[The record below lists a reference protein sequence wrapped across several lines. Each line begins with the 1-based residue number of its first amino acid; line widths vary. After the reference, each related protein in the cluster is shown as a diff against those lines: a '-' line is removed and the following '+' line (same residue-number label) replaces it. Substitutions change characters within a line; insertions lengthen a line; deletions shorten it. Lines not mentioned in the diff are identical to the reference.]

1 MIRGRPAIVWYG
13 FQTWLGGS
21 AINQI
26 SIAIFGYDNV
36 VLFFLLFQ
44 VVQIILSVKGFHGI
58 KWVENIGGVVIV
70 SAMLYMLFVCVTQY
84 WGVIGDK
91 LISRKGSWGMPFI
104 AGVFAFFGNSTTG
117 MLKAVVDAK
126 TGTILGCALHCAD
139 AGEMINVVE
148 TAIRAGKGYTFLR
161 DMIYTH
167 PSMTEALNDLLSK
180 IK

>member
-1 MIRGRPAIVWYG
+1 MQVFLAVLIGSTILVIGICANDRFSYKSGAPYAVQLKSAYGTKGNIVPVMIRGLPAIVWYG

-91 LISRKGSWGMPFI
+91 LISRKG
-104 AGVFAFFGNSTTG
+104 
-117 MLKAVVDAK
+117 
-126 TGTILGCALHCAD
+126 
-139 AGEMINVVE
+139 
-148 TAIRAGKGYTFLR
+148 
-161 DMIYTH
+161 
-167 PSMTEALNDLLSK
+167 
-180 IK
+180 

>member
-1 MIRGRPAIVWYG
+1 MTKINYFIKHGICNPADNHIPTAILTAY
-13 FQTWLGGS
+13 FCAFNFHKMNISAWLGGS

-91 LISRKGSWGMPFI
+91 LTF
-104 AGVFAFFGNSTTG
+104 GVT
-117 MLKAVVDAK
+117 
-126 TGTILGCALHCAD
+126 
-139 AGEMINVVE
+139 
-148 TAIRAGKGYTFLR
+148 
-161 DMIYTH
+161 
-167 PSMTEALNDLLSK
+167 
-180 IK
+180 

>member
-1 MIRGRPAIVWYG
+1 MIRGLPAIVWYG

-104 AGVFAFFGNSTTG
+104 AAIIAFFGNSTTV
-117 MLKAVVDAK
+117 MLN
-126 TGTILGCALHCAD
+126 
-139 AGEMINVVE
+139 AGDYSRELKGGFSV
-148 TAIRAGKGYTFLR
+148 GKRGV
-161 DMIYTH
+161 
-167 PSMTEALNDLLSK
+167 A
-180 IK
+180 